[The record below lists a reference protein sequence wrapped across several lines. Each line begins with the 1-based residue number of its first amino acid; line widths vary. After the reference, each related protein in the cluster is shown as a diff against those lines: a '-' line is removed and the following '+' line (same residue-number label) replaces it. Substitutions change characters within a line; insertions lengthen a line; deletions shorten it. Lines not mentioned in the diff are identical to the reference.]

1 MVVGRTAILIHNP
14 CNRNEQRSR
23 YVHIEPKEELLVE
36 PDHEIWIKEEDPEP
50 DPVPPPPPRLPESPS
65 KR

>member
-1 MVVGRTAILIHNP
+1 
-14 CNRNEQRSR
+14 
-23 YVHIEPKEELLVE
+23 VHIEPKEELLVE

-50 DPVPPPPPRLPESPS
+50 DPVPPPPPRLPPAESPS